1 MSSQS
6 SPPHS
11 GCLEWNMEWKWNGLW
26 NGLSKLEMPFRRLA
40 SPALPGIS
48 YLLGYKSA

>member
-1 MSSQS
+1 
-6 SPPHS
+6 
-11 GCLEWNMEWKWNGLW
+11 MEWYNGMYYGMDNLIR
-26 NGLSKLEMPFRRLA
+26 KIPFRRLA